1 MERWGYRPSSAE
13 TEFSRH
19 LKAGRV
25 FTADER
31 ADFWNFSLLEIYHM
45 YLYLDSAPC
54 YLVYCLPKGQDLSM
68 HLLVAMDLLQE
79 AACAIAVN

>member
-54 YLVYCLPKGQDLSM
+54 YLVYCLPKGQDLSRVKISRVGA
-68 HLLVAMDLLQE
+68 LCLSTV
-79 AACAIAVN
+79 CTY